1 MNPDPGPLV
10 LIEPYA
16 HQGGGHHQRTLAA
29 LASVRPD
36 SLVIAPGGL
45 SDDLGPL
52 VRSSTRVTIGPAGP
66 AAKILLA
73 AARTSARV
81 SAAGRQVLAS
91 RRWPPTVRRFPHQVT
106 LLARCLAEAACLRTA
121 RHLAPGAATVVILT
135 ASEALHG
142 AAALL
147 GGTPHLR
154 FVHEVVTTEDLPVR
168 WLGRIARRGE
178 KRVIAL
184 YPTTAVRDQV
194 APAFPRLRGEVR
206 AFAVDD
212 GRRLTDAERE
222 GARAAFTIPSDAKAV
237 CVVGGWWPY
246 KDIATIDAALA
257 RLTEPLHVLVC
268 GAPLDDS
275 TLTRWHQPPNV
286 RLHTVPGPVADQVLR
301 LVYAAADAALV
312 ARKPGVG
319 KESGLVMD
327 AARLAV
333 PLIVSAHDPELV
345 ARLTGEPWAQ
355 FFPAGDPN
363 ALAKA
368 LDKLAA
374 EPPVRPGPS
383 APEALDMRA
392 AADQAAF
399 LTDAYTRL
407 TKKCR

>member
-1 MNPDPGPLV
+1 MNPAPRPLV

-16 HQGGGHHQRTLAA
+16 HRGGGHHQGTLAA
-29 LASVRPD
+29 LVSVRPD

-45 SDDLGPL
+45 SEDLGPL
-52 VRSSTRVTIGPAGP
+52 VRSGTRVIVGPAGP

-73 AARTSARV
+73 AARASARV

-91 RRWPPTVRRFPHQVT
+91 RHWPPTVRRFPHQIT

-121 RHLAPGAATVVILT
+121 RRLAPGAATVVILT

-212 GRRLTDAERE
+212 SRRLTDAERE
-222 GARAAFTIPSDAKAV
+222 GARAVFTIPVDAKAV

-257 RLTEPLHVLVC
+257 ALPSRCTSWCAAPRWTTAPLHAGISC
-268 GAPLDDS
+268 RTSAS
-275 TLTRWHQPPNV
+275 TRCPGRSPIRSCDWCTPPPTRPSSPGSPAWARNRDWSWTPP
-286 RLHTVPGPVADQVLR
+286 A
-301 LVYAAADAALV
+301 
-312 ARKPGVG
+312 
-319 KESGLVMD
+319 S
-327 AARLAV
+327 
-333 PLIVSAHDPELV
+333 
-345 ARLTGEPWAQ
+345 
-355 FFPAGDPN
+355 
-363 ALAKA
+363 
-368 LDKLAA
+368 
-374 EPPVRPGPS
+374 PS
-383 APEALDMRA
+383 H
-392 AADQAAF
+392 
-399 LTDAYTRL
+399 
-407 TKKCR
+407 